1 MAATRSSQG
10 RREPTRAP
18 PARRRLRVFSLDPTL
33 SRRTGATAVL
43 SMPWEP
49 LAPGPVGAR
58 IAVLD
63 FTADGTRIPG
73 VDLDHPYLLAT
84 DGLDPDE
91 SDPQFHQQMVYAVI
105 ASLLETLDN
114 ARGRRLV
121 WRNVWRTSAEG
132 PGVRPMP
139 VFPHRA
145 RAANAFYAPGEGLS
159 FGSFVASDDEMLFP
173 GQWVHGCLS
182 HDIVNHEA
190 GHAFLHELR
199 PLSLVPTGPDALA
212 FQEGFADIVAIL
224 QHFTLPGLLEAQ
236 IAQGGAPLW
245 EPGPFVDLAV
255 EFGYGSGKGRA
266 VRTALSDPTPN
277 PALTTATE
285 PHERGAVLVAAL
297 FEAFFAAYSQRIQP
311 VLRVA
316 GLQGAAQARS
326 LPQELV
332 TVLCREAR
340 LAASMVLTMA
350 VRAVDYLPAIGITF
364 TAFLDAMI
372 AADSDLFPEDR
383 NGFRRS
389 LVESCRRRGI
399 YPSALPGSMDGDV
412 PDLDRWEPLPTR
424 QALVMATHDLGSA
437 SALPTRPIRGAGQ
450 LDRAWGT
457 ALLAWG
463 RRNAAVLGLD
473 ASALEV
479 DGGNASFRVNQDGFP
494 TAVVSARFV
503 QRAEPG
509 TTGLPRRLHGVPLV
523 GGTTIIAEGSGRI
536 RHAVHSPV
544 PGVGAAG
551 EALLGRLA
559 EEAEP
564 LGLDALDC
572 LRVEPPARPPASAA
586 SRPRVPRPR
595 RVPAPA
601 PPVDAAASGS
611 SE

>member
-1 MAATRSSQG
+1 
-10 RREPTRAP
+10 
-18 PARRRLRVFSLDPTL
+18 VFSLDPTL

-49 LAPGPVGAR
+49 LKPGPVGSR

-63 FTADGTRIPG
+63 YTPDGTRIPG

-121 WRNVWRTSAEG
+121 WRNVWRTSADG
-132 PGVRPMP
+132 PGVRPMS

-145 RAANAFYAPGEGLS
+145 RAANAFYSPGEGLS
-159 FGSFVASDDEMLFP
+159 FGSFVATEDPGMLFP

-199 PLSLVPTGPDALA
+199 PLSLTPTGPDALA
-212 FQEGFADIVAIL
+212 FHEGFADILAIL

-245 EPGPFVDLAV
+245 EPGPFIDLAV
-255 EFGYGSGKGRA
+255 EFGHGSGKGRA
-266 VRTALSDPTPN
+266 VRTALTDPAPGTARSTP
-277 PALTTATE
+277 TE

-316 GLQGAAQARS
+316 GLKGAAQARS
-326 LPQELV
+326 LPTELV
-332 TVLCREAR
+332 TLLCGEAR
-340 LAASMVLTMA
+340 IAAQMVLAMA
-350 VRAVDYLPAIGITF
+350 VRAIDYLPAIDISF
-364 TAFLDAMI
+364 AAFLDAMI
-372 AADSDLFPEDR
+372 AADNDLFPEDR

-389 LVESCRRRGI
+389 LVEACRRRGI
-399 YPSALPGSMDGDV
+399 YPSALPGSLDRVV
-412 PDLDRWEPLPTR
+412 PDLDRWEPLPTK
-424 QALVMATHDLGSA
+424 QALVMATRDLAGA
-437 SALPTRPIRGAGQ
+437 SRLPAPAMRGAGR
-450 LDRAWGT
+450 LDRDWTT
-457 ALLAWG
+457 ALLSWG
-463 RRNAAVLGLD
+463 RRNARLLGLD
-473 ASALEV
+473 AATLAV
-479 DGGNASFRVNQDGFP
+479 DGGNASLRVNQDGFP

-509 TTGLPRRLHGVPLV
+509 TIGLPKRLHGVPLI

-551 EALLGRLA
+551 EALLGRLVA
-559 EEAEP
+559 EAQP
-564 LGLDALDC
+564 LALDALDC
-572 LRVEPPARPPASAA
+572 LRVEPPANATTSSAA
-586 SRPRVPRPR
+586 GLAPVPRPR
-595 RVPAPA
+595 RR
-601 PPVDAAASGS
+601 AAARPAADVGTGAT
-611 SE
+611 EAT

>member
-1 MAATRSSQG
+1 
-10 RREPTRAP
+10 
-18 PARRRLRVFSLDPTL
+18 VFSLDPTL

-49 LAPGPVGAR
+49 LQPGPVGSR
-58 IAVLD
+58 IAVMD
-63 FTADGTRIPG
+63 FAADGTRIPA

-121 WRNVWRTSAEG
+121 WRNVWRNSPEG
-132 PGVRPMP
+132 PGPRPMP
-139 VFPHRA
+139 VFPHRS
-145 RAANAFYAPGEGLS
+145 RAANAFYSPGEGLS
-159 FGSFVASDDEMLFP
+159 FGSFIAPDDPALLFP

-212 FQEGFADIVAIL
+212 FHEGFADILAIL

-255 EFGYGSGKGRA
+255 EFGYGSGRGGA
-266 VRTALSDPTPN
+266 VRTALSQ
-277 PALTTATE
+277 PAQGAAAGVPTE

-297 FEAFFAAYSQRIQP
+297 FEAFFAAYTQRIQP
-311 VLRVA
+311 VLRVS
-316 GLQGAAQARS
+316 GLGSATQARS

-332 TVLCREAR
+332 TLLCREAR
-340 LAASMVLTMA
+340 IAASMVLTMA

-364 TAFLDAMI
+364 TAFLDAMM
-372 AADSDLFPEDR
+372 AADTDLFPEDR

-389 LVESCRRRGI
+389 LVEACRRRGI
-399 YPSALPGSMDGDV
+399 YPSALPGSVDRTF
-412 PDLDRWEPLPTR
+412 PDLDRWEALPTR
-424 QALVMATHDLGSA
+424 QALVMATHDLAGA
-437 SALPTRPIRGAGQ
+437 SALPLRPVRGAGQ
-450 LDRAWGT
+450 LDRDWTA
-457 ALLAWG
+457 ALLTWG
-463 RRNAAVLGLD
+463 RKNASLLGLD
-473 ASALEV
+473 ASTLEV

-494 TAVVSARFV
+494 TAVVSARFI

-509 TTGLPRRLHGVPLV
+509 TTGLPKRLEGVPMV

-536 RHAVHSPV
+536 RHAVHTPV
-544 PGVGAAG
+544 PGVGTAG
-551 EALLGRLA
+551 DALLGRLLD
-559 EEAEP
+559 EAQP
-564 LGLDALDC
+564 LALDALDC
-572 LRVEPPARPPASAA
+572 LRVDRPTGPGAPTAV

-595 RVPAPA
+595 RAVQPKPQLGAR
-601 PPVDAAASGS
+601 GGR
-611 SE
+611 